1 MKRNEEKTQD
11 LATRVQRLEDIEAIK
26 QLKARYTR
34 GGVPT
39 SDLEVMMPLFTE
51 DAVLDIEH
59 FGFCEGTEAIR
70 DFLIKASEKIT
81 WAIRY
86 ILSPLIE
93 IADDGSTARGSWYL
107 LGLANMLDERT
118 GEWEAVWIAGDYDE
132 EYVKKNGQWK
142 FKRVTSK
149 QKLVSPYADGWTK
162 TPFRK

>member
-1 MKRNEEKTQD
+1 MNSHQEKTQD
-11 LATRVQRLEDIEAIK
+11 FAARVQRLEDIEAIR

-34 GGVPT
+34 AGVPT
-39 SDLEVMMPLFTE
+39 SNLEIMMPLFTQ

-59 FGFCEGTEAIR
+59 FGSCEGSEAIR

-86 ILSPLIE
+86 IVSPLIE
-93 IADDGSTARGSWYL
+93 IAEDGSTARGSWYL
-107 LGLANMLDERT
+107 LGLANMLDEQS

-132 EYVKKNGQWK
+132 EYIKENGQWK
-142 FKRVTSK
+142 FKRVTSR
-149 QKLVSPYADGWTK
+149 QKLVSPYTDGWVK